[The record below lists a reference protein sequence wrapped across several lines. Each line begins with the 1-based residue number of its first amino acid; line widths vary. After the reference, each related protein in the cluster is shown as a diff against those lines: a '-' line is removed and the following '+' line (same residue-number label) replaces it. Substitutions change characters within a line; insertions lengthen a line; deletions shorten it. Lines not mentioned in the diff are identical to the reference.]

1 MSKVLSPLRPI
12 ESDLVSTLE
21 GAVAQR
27 GLTQKIAADA
37 RGRDITRILFV
48 GMGGSWASSV
58 PVVLQLQRA
67 AIKVPVYNLN
77 AAEFNALYAG
87 NVGPS
92 DLVVAASH
100 SGGTPETVQAAETA
114 KAAGALVVSV
124 AIDAD
129 NALSAPADHSLVYCS
144 NRSITSAKYTLL
156 SELAYSLREAHGDD
170 AGVAAAR
177 SALERMPAAT
187 LAATE
192 AYEGHLAEIA
202 GSYAFADNVYVLA
215 SGSLSGLAYLL
226 SVCYLVEM
234 QWKKSTHFAT
244 GDFFHG
250 PFELAQNEQPY
261 LLFSGEDETRASAD
275 RARKFFDSYNP
286 NYRVLDVKDLE
297 LPGIDA
303 SLRAELQHIPMAS
316 ITMRLADHFE
326 SVSGHDLDSRLY
338 MHKVAY

>member
-1 MSKVLSPLRPI
+1 MTKPLRPI

-27 GLTQKIAADA
+27 GVTQKIALEA
-37 RGRDITRILFV
+37 RSRNVKRILFV

-58 PVVLQLQRA
+58 PVVLQLQLS
-67 AIKVPVYNLN
+67 KLPVPTYNLN
-77 AAEFNALYAG
+77 AAEFNALYSDS
-87 NVGPS
+87 VGPN
-92 DLVVAASH
+92 DLVIAASH

-114 KAAGALVVSV
+114 KSRGALLVSV
-124 AIDAD
+124 AIDAA
-129 NALSAPADHSLVYCS
+129 NGLSAPADYSLVYGS

-156 SELAYSLREAHGDD
+156 SELAYSLREANDD
-170 AGVAAAR
+170 VAGIAEARAALDA
-177 SALERMPAAT
+177 MPSAT
-187 LAATE
+187 LVATE
-192 AYEGHLAEIA
+192 AYEDHLAEIA
-202 GSYAFADNVYVLA
+202 ASYASADNIYVLA

-250 PFELAQNEQPY
+250 PFELAQKEQPY
-261 LLFSGEDETRASAD
+261 ILFAGADRTRDHAD
-275 RARKFFDSYNP
+275 RARRFLDTHNP
-286 NYRVLDVKDLE
+286 NYRVLDVRDLQ
-297 LPGIDA
+297 LPGIEPA
-303 SLRAELQHIPMAS
+303 QRSALQHIPMAS

-326 SVSGHDLDSRLY
+326 AASGHDLDFRQY